1 MIDILKKI
9 DEKITHKDID
19 RTHRLSDQKP
29 DKNNPRVKIFRS
41 KRKIERKRNSVT
53 ESLTKTRME
62 QLQKAREEYS
72 FRNVWSNDWK
82 MLYIDGNTVIG

>member
-1 MIDILKKI
+1 MIDILKKKT

-41 KRKIERKRNSVT
+41 KKKLKGNELALRK
-53 ESLTKTRME
+53 
-62 QLQKAREEYS
+62 A
-72 FRNVWSNDWK
+72 
-82 MLYIDGNTVIG
+82 